1 MNEHGKNEN
10 IENLDLND
18 ANLKVKI
25 KPTKV
30 EIENLDFEADLNV
43 NNSNINSSNQE
54 ADKNA
59 TSNEQDRQ
67 LVDDSFSNNQSQQ
80 GNDSVENDDLESS
93 PNEDDLKE
101 PYTKAQG
108 NDQSSNENILND
120 QSNEEVPE
128 NDQTTSENISD
139 NKKGDNDLNDDNSD
153 NKKNENDLNNDNP
166 DNKKNENDL
175 NNDNPDNKKNENDL
189 NNNNSDNKKEPNKD
203 SGTKNN
209 RDKGQN
215 NSDTN
220 KTPRDNKNKNEN
232 SSPSK
237 PNNNKSAAVPKEKK
251 QNGLKKKRD
260 DLKNKWNNRPKSP
273 KDFANRAK
281 NGIKKGIKN
290 KYNNSRLGKTIN
302 GAKKAIQKGKKI
314 ARKTKF
320 AVKSI
325 GAFLKTPVGWA
336 VLGVIAGLLLILILI
351 VIVPSML
358 ASGSPQVG
366 GEVQDEENYSKYSD
380 VDQKTIDKLREFS
393 SNTSGDP
400 SYAMAATLYPYI
412 DEMQNGNVNSIRG
425 KTNNDQS
432 DSGDATTDDEQS
444 NNNDSTAENDNSED
458 ISKEDED
465 VNDNDDDPYLEL
477 LRQRKYQR
485 KFKKLL
491 KKSTEGEDALTQYL
505 KDTWFDSDAGYK
517 KLFEGVT
524 EKEELKRAIIEDL
537 LDQKDD
543 FKGYFYDNCSTSYS
557 TQSGGQVTIDYSNS
571 DGIEL
576 QELLTKNIVVDV
588 KKAGCT
594 ETGKFNS
601 CESMYSSPISMQQYI
616 IGVTIQEVSNDL
628 KNIEHIKAN
637 MIAEKSFAIGRAYQ
651 RGNVTKIDDNT
662 YVIGIIDSTR
672 DQDYCDYLTGDSCTD
687 GVKDSY
693 NTYGANLEQAWSES
707 QNMYLYSGT
716 SLIGSVCQN
725 KSYAQACSCEDG
737 GCLFQEE
744 VQNGYETENVSQILS
759 DQFKNKNAEILT
771 SESGYIASTITTS
784 NTTCSNTNDNSNFI
798 YYAQNDYAN
807 IAFCGRT
814 LSEGINGCA
823 KGNSICTAGCGVTSA
838 AMAIATLTQ
847 NTSIT
852 PETINSS
859 ARVGTDCGDGGTNAS
874 LFPYISNN
882 YGLEANSISTK
893 EDIISTLDSGG
904 LVIASVDGTFGD
916 GIYSNGGGHYV
927 VIRGYS
933 GDNVYIADP
942 WQNNNI
948 IKYCEEFNSANKCTK
963 LSTNFDT
970 FIKNVET
977 HGKAGF
983 YAITGGIPFIDSG
996 SNEILNEGTQNTYF
1010 APVQNVKPSFGRK
1023 SSTPGCTNSVYHD
1036 ISGIAE
1042 GTKIYAGADGTA
1054 NFYQIYNSNV
1064 GLVSYG
1070 NVVELETSDG
1080 TTIIYGHLQK
1090 FASGI
1095 KTQITKTCPKKGSTP
1110 PCPSANYTH
1119 TKEKVDSKTVKKGE
1133 LIGYLGNTG
1142 NSTGAH
1148 LHVEIKKSGLC
1159 IVDPWEEFGMR

>member
-1 MNEHGKNEN
+1 MDEHGKNEN

-25 KPTKV
+25 KPTEV

-166 DNKKNENDL
+166 DNKK
-175 NNDNPDNKKNENDL
+175 
-189 NNNNSDNKKEPNKD
+189 EPNKD

-273 KDFANRAK
+273 KDFANRTK

-517 KLFEGVT
+517 KLFDGVT

-557 TQSGGQVTIDYSNS
+557 TQSAGSVDFNEMLKG
-571 DGIEL
+571 
-576 QELLTKNIVVDV
+576 NILVDV
-588 KKAGCT
+588 KVSSCT
-594 ETGKFNS
+594 TGENVWD
-601 CESMYSSPISMQQYI
+601 CESMYDTPIDMAKYTKGVTYEE
-616 IGVTIQEVSNDL
+616 IGVSGSSDVEKV
-628 KNIEHIKAN
+628 KAQ
-637 MIAEKSFAIGRAYQ
+637 MVAAKS
-651 RGNVTKIDDNT
+651 
-662 YVIGIIDSTR
+662 YVIGRSKSMGWEVREDANGNYVITIRANTN
-672 DQDYCDYLTGDSCTD
+672 DQDYCDIDVGCKSGKTEVRTSSSHRDAVDEATRAKLDEAWEATKNVYIQNSDGALKGEFCNSRSSGCSFCTKGSCMAHQDLEKYESVSYDKILVDQYSSYALVTIEGDFASAVVGASSTTCNTEGSYGIPDDKFKFYYQTD
-687 GVKDSY
+687 YPDV
-693 NTYGANLEQAWSES
+693 NFCGAN
-707 QNMYLYSGT
+707 
-716 SLIGSVCQN
+716 
-725 KSYAQACSCEDG
+725 
-737 GCLFQEE
+737 
-744 VQNGYETENVSQILS
+744 
-759 DQFKNKNAEILT
+759 
-771 SESGYIASTITTS
+771 
-784 NTTCSNTNDNSNFI
+784 
-798 YYAQNDYAN
+798 DY
-807 IAFCGRT
+807 
-814 LSEGINGCA
+814 INGCPPNG
-823 KGNSICTAGCGVTSA
+823 KNTICTSGCGVTSYSMIVSTLSQDENDFDPIKA
-838 AMAIATLTQ
+838 NDEAIK
-847 NTSIT
+847 N
-852 PETINSS
+852 NSCV
-859 ARVGTDCGDGGTNAS
+859 VGGGTNNTLFTGVLNYHSGFSFENIPTTLEGAS
-874 LFPYISNN
+874 KVLNVLKN
-882 YGLEANSISTK
+882 GGVVAANVQSLSPFTTGGHWIVIRGVTADGMIKVADPNSKDISTTGLYNINDFILK
-893 EDIISTLDSGG
+893 NWLVDENGTTHQWYGIYGPKSNEFKTLGDATVTGKLTYPLEGNKGSWS
-904 LVIASVDGTFGD
+904 LGTIRSSD
-916 GIYSNGGGHYV
+916 HLRYSNGKYHGGNDISVSKGTAVLAMDGGEVIAADDTTNKGNDV
-927 VIRGYS
+927 VSEGYGHFGKFVS
-933 GDNVYIADP
+933 
-942 WQNNNI
+942 
-948 IKYCEEFNSANKCTK
+948 IKHEI
-963 LSTNFDT
+963 D
-970 FIKNVET
+970 
-977 HGKAGF
+977 GK
-983 YAITGGIPFIDSG
+983 
-996 SNEILNEGTQNTYF
+996 TYY
-1010 APVQNVKPSFGRK
+1010 
-1023 SSTPGCTNSVYHD
+1023 SVYAHLD
-1036 ISGIAE
+1036 SISV
-1042 GTKIYAGADGTA
+1042 
-1054 NFYQIYNSNV
+1054 NV
-1064 GLVSYG
+1064 G
-1070 NVVELETSDG
+1070 D
-1080 TTIIYGHLQK
+1080 
-1090 FASGI
+1090 
-1095 KTQITKTCPKKGSTP
+1095 
-1110 PCPSANYTH
+1110 
-1119 TKEKVDSKTVKKGE
+1119 KVAQGQE
-1133 LIGYLGNTG
+1133 IGKSGNTG
-1142 NSTGAH
+1142 NSSGPH
-1148 LHVEIKKSGLC
+1148 LHVAFSYDAYSYGSGAPIYNKNVIAPYVYITGSKKGQSYTSDVGSNY
-1159 IVDPWEEFGMR
+1159 